1 MKLRIYTFTLVLLSA
16 LLIACEIDSKK
27 VKDLND
33 IRPRS
38 EGKQTNNKS
47 ETTIN
52 KDTLQPY
59 LEAYNQDSVALKIVN
74 LSNLESKHFINRFQP
89 LVSLSYSLTTKDS
102 TLELTHTYWSFKDSL
117 YTNNAF
123 FNWLDIEKNSKI
135 YNPKALEKS
144 FFMAII
150 CDNSIDFI
158 SASKNLDPLNW
169 LRFVKFNRK
178 YKSISYILIQKR
190 KSKTQWFTF
199 TANKLTEIKKK

>member
-1 MKLRIYTFTLVLLSA
+1 MKLSIYTFTLVLFSA
-16 LLIACEIDSKK
+16 LLIACETESSK

-33 IRPRS
+33 IRPKS
-38 EGKQTNNKS
+38 EGKQNKKA
-47 ETTIN
+47 EITKN
-52 KDTLQPY
+52 KDTLQAY
-59 LEAYNQDSVALKIVN
+59 LKAYNQDSVALNILN
-74 LSNLESKHFINRFQP
+74 LSNLESNHFINRFQP
-89 LVSLSYSLTTKDS
+89 LVSTNYSLNTEDS

-135 YNPKALEKS
+135 YNSKALEKS

-158 SASKNLDPLNW
+158 TASKNLDPLIW
-169 LRFVKFNRK
+169 VRFVKFNRK